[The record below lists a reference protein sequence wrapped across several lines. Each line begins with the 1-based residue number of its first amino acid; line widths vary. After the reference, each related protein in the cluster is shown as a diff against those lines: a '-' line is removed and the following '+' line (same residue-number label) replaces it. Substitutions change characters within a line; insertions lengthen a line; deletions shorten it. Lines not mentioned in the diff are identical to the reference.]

1 MAKSPRAEFS
11 SLTFIF
17 FGWFWCRHLK
27 PSGEKVEEHNSG
39 ESGSSGH
46 CPGPRPLTPPATEL
60 ENEISESIRVSEK
73 ISQPPC
79 TTVGKGEQEQE
90 QDPSCLRENFS
101 ASTYSPPNPL
111 EGLLCTNTMTIW
123 NNIKFKKKLFYGC
136 KLGLA
141 MCHIRISAYIREYYP
156 HHSAVAASAWP
167 SLMQTPHTKVSRL
180 KRHFFILAPFLNKSR
195 YQREKIKAAC
205 QYFIRKV
212 FGR

>member
-1 MAKSPRAEFS
+1 MLSLSNSFAHHILKRLSQNKRFVLNGKSS
-11 SLTFIF
+11 HLSLLF

-60 ENEISESIRVSEK
+60 ENEISESIRVSESQRK
-73 ISQPPC
+73 FLSPPAPELEKESKSKSKTLLVSERISQP
-79 TTVGKGEQEQE
+79 
-90 QDPSCLRENFS
+90 
-101 ASTYSPPNPL
+101 PPNPL
-111 EGLLCTNTMTIW
+111 ERLLCTNTMTIW

-156 HHSAVAASAWP
+156 HHSAFAASAWP
-167 SLMQTPHTKVSRL
+167 SLMQTPHTMMSRL
-180 KRHFFILAPFLNKSR
+180 
-195 YQREKIKAAC
+195 
-205 QYFIRKV
+205 
-212 FGR
+212 